1 MSEGFKGGD
10 SAINRNGRP
19 KGALNKST
27 LSIMRVRELFAE
39 FVGDNFEQMK
49 EDFQSLSPELRIRFY
64 IEMSKFC
71 IPTMRATTHQV
82 NQADIPAQDIV
93 VRIIPPTN

>member
-10 SAINRNGRP
+10 SSINRNGRP
-19 KGALNKST
+19 KGALNKTT
-27 LSIMRVRELFAE
+27 LSVIKVRELFAE
-39 FVGDNFEQMK
+39 FIGDNFGQMN

-64 IEMSKFC
+64 IEMCKFC
-71 IPTMRATTHQV
+71 IPTMRATTHQIHQGDV
-82 NQADIPAQDIV
+82 PAQDIV